1 MHARI
6 AENKN
11 SIFIQGHCLAQMKK
25 SVQYKSDIQ
34 ISKSTGF
41 IDGTHCECAV
51 GSDDTAHCKHIAVLL
66 WAMEEMEREKKM
78 ILRTVCTQELQ
89 TFHRSAKSFFG
100 SPIKAEALPSKS
112 RDLSLSLDPVVLDPS
127 IINKQSYCEKQRNRA
142 INYAASYKTTMPFLR
157 LFAPADTYCAIW
169 DHNYTNIDPEERLLD
184 ELKLLSVTAEDI
196 ETIERE
202 TRGQAASKIWFK
214 QRHFRITASNFYKC
228 CIIR

>member
-1 MHARI
+1 MDTNNNKYFTWNIAQLKQELKNRGLRTTGKKKILQERYEVHKTLGKEMYENRYLMHARI

-169 DHNYTNIDPEERLLD
+169 DHNYTNI
-184 ELKLLSVTAEDI
+184 
-196 ETIERE
+196 
-202 TRGQAASKIWFK
+202 
-214 QRHFRITASNFYKC
+214 
-228 CIIR
+228 